1 MTFLHVFNMKNCIKM
16 MITILHQISDFQH
29 FQQVIKTTIL
39 GKRLDD
45 TSHRH
50 EKLEA
55 LGKDIWD

>member
-1 MTFLHVFNMKNCIKM
+1 

-45 TSHRH
+45 NSHRH